1 MADPNVLLVVLDSV
15 RAKNTSLHGHGNRTT
30 PYLEDF
36 AAEARTYEQARA
48 PSIHSVSS
56 HASIFT
62 GLDVPEHDVSAHESE
77 LAPERTI
84 WHELSAEY
92 GYATGMFSP
101 NVIVTVTSNLAD
113 PFETV
118 DGPRSDVTNRLFENA
133 VSPVDVEGHQTKA
146 EYLRRCIESGVPL
159 RSALNGLYF
168 LYGGKTA
175 EKRDERAPTYVDSFL
190 EWSDSVERPW
200 AACLNLMDAHY
211 PYRPDPEFD
220 EWGGPE
226 LQAIHDELSTPPSKE
241 IVANEDWW
249 KLRAVESL
257 YDGCIRQLDAA
268 VERLVGALRDRGD
281 LEETLLVLT
290 SDHGEGFGE
299 WSNVNPAVRM
309 ADHGWGIHEV
319 LTHVPLVVR
328 PPGGAGGHR
337 ETDLASLTRFPDAVR
352 GTIQGSE
359 TPGSEAS
366 FAVEEYALASTY
378 RLEEPTKVLPSTVA
392 DRARFAGPWRAVYEQ
407 TSDGVRKHVT
417 QGSNAARL
425 TIPDAQSSVVL
436 DTTDTG
442 LVGEIY
448 GGLTDA
454 NVRVGERT
462 SEAIDENVERQL
474 EELGY
479 LR

>member
-15 RAKNTSLHGHGNRTT
+15 RARNTSLHGHGNRTT
-30 PYLEDF
+30 PYLETL
-36 AAEARTYEQARA
+36 AEEARTYEQARA

-62 GLDVPEHDVSAHESE
+62 GLHVPEHRVSAHESE
-77 LAPERTI
+77 LDPESTI
-84 WHELSAEY
+84 WHELSTTY
-92 GYATGMFSP
+92 GYATGIFSP

-118 DGPRSDVTNRLFENA
+118 DGPRSDVRNRLFENA
-133 VSPVDVEGHQTKA
+133 VSPVDVEGHQTNA
-146 EYLRRCIESGVPL
+146 EYLRRCLESGRPF

-175 EKRDERAPTYVDSFL
+175 DKRDESAPTYIDSFL
-190 EWSDSVERPW
+190 EWSDSTDGPW

-211 PYRPDPEFD
+211 PYRPKSEFD

-241 IVANEDWW
+241 IVTKEDWW

-257 YDGCIRQLDAA
+257 YDSCLRQLDTAM
-268 VERLVGALRDRGD
+268 ERLVSALRARGD
-281 LEETLLVLT
+281 LDETLLVVT

-299 WSNVNPAVRM
+299 WSTVNPAVRM

-319 LTHVPLVVR
+319 LTHVPLIVR
-328 PPGGAGGHR
+328 PPGGTSGGR
-337 ETDLASLTRFPDAVR
+337 ETALASLTRFPDVVG
-352 GTIQGSE
+352 GTIRGSDP
-359 TPGSEAS
+359 T
-366 FAVEEYALASTY
+366 FVVDKYALASTY
-378 RLEEPTKVLPSTVA
+378 RLEEPTKVLPSSVA
-392 DRARFAGPWRAVYEQ
+392 DRDKYAGPWRAVYEQ
-407 TSDGVRKHVT
+407 TNDGVRKHVT
-417 QGSNAARL
+417 QGSKGAHLA
-425 TIPDAQSSVVL
+425 IPDAQSSFVL
-436 DTTDTG
+436 DRTDTG
-442 LVGEIY
+442 LVQEVY
-448 GGLTDA
+448 EELTDA
-454 NVRVGERT
+454 GVRVGEQQAE
-462 SEAIDENVERQL
+462 SLDENVEEQL